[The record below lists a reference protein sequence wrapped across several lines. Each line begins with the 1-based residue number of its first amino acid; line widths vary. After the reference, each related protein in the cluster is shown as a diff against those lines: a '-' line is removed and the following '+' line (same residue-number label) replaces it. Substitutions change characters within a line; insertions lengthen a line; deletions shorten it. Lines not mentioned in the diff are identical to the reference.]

1 MVASAAGFVG
11 VKLLLLL
18 LLVLLDRSRQQHQ
31 IENRS
36 SLHSMV
42 DEGLAALFHLQVH
55 LSSEDAAFVTADVVV
70 AVVAAAVMQRRRNR
84 LD

>member
-1 MVASAAGFVG
+1 
-11 VKLLLLL
+11 
-18 LLVLLDRSRQQHQ
+18 
-31 IENRS
+31 
-36 SLHSMV
+36 MV

-70 AVVAAAVMQRRRNR
+70 AVVAAAAMQRRRNR